1 MQNINATSFLL
12 FEIRAVRES
21 IVTCLGFRNLVRITF
36 ACTVEQTYLKV
47 ISRETCMKV
56 GYKILLLYMQYF
68 LRYKQMKIANF
79 ARAHTKSGIL
89 FSGHV
94 LMIKVDDC
102 P

>member
-1 MQNINATSFLL
+1 
-12 FEIRAVRES
+12 
-21 IVTCLGFRNLVRITF
+21 
-36 ACTVEQTYLKV
+36 
-47 ISRETCMKV
+47 MKV

-68 LRYKQMKIANF
+68 LRYKQMKIAKF

-102 P
+102 PYKYSHKKSFKNLQK